1 MDTDVEMGIN
11 VCVLIA
17 SFFLY
22 KEVCV
27 YVSLCVCTVF
37 IRKLRIIKWYVNK
50 IRPFSESGYEWVLE
64 DYPQKRL
71 IPE

>member
-11 VCVLIA
+11 VCFLIA

-27 YVSLCVCTVF
+27 YVSLCVSTIF
-37 IRKLRIIKWYVNK
+37 IRKLRIIK
-50 IRPFSESGYEWVLE
+50 
-64 DYPQKRL
+64 
-71 IPE
+71 